1 MELQALAID
10 LDGTLLAPDETVSER
25 NAAAVRSAIEAG
37 WKVVIATARWYQLAE
52 EVAAP
57 LGVDGPVIACSGAEV
72 RRLRDGADLFDVRLP
87 LGFARALYELCDEIR
102 CLAWIALDDEVLIK
116 MDGVAAALPRGLR
129 QVPSLGDAGDVPPRI
144 ALVQG
149 SAIID
154 AILERLPERWSEQVR
169 FVQSFSSSRKRN
181 LALTATGADKG
192 VALAVACRDLGLD
205 TRQVVAFGDAQ
216 NDIEMF
222 RAAGASFAMGQASDE
237 VKAAATAVTGPNTDD
252 GVAQGIERL
261 LAHGDAAFA

>member
-1 MELQALAID
+1 MELRALAID
-10 LDGTLLAPDETVSER
+10 LDGTLLSPDETVSER
-25 NAAAVRSAIEAG
+25 NAAAVRAAIDAG
-37 WKVVIATARWYQLAE
+37 WKVIIATARWYQLAE

-57 LGVDGPVIACSGAEV
+57 LGIDGPVIACSGAEV

-87 LGFARALYELCDEIR
+87 LGFARSLYGLCDRLR

-129 QVPSLGDAGDVPPRI
+129 QVPSLTEAGDVPPRI

-149 SAIID
+149 GAVIE
-154 AILERLPERWSEQVR
+154 AILEQLPGQWGEQVR

-192 VALAVACRDLGLD
+192 VALAVACADLGLD
-205 TRQVVAFGDAQ
+205 ARQVVAFGDAQ

-222 RAAGASFAMGQASDE
+222 RAAGASFAMGQANDE
-237 VKAAATAVTGPNTDD
+237 VKAAATAVTAPNTED

-261 LAHGDAAFA
+261 LADGAGTFA